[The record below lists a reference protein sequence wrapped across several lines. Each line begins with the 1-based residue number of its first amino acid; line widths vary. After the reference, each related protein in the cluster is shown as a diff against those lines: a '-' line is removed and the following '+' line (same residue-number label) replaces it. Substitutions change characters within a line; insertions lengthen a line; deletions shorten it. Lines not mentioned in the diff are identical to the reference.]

1 MAVVGSDGSITLYTQ
16 VDTSGIKIG
25 LSQIKTQL
33 NSLNVNVNN
42 TFSSATASTKKLNV
56 ASTALGLVIAKL
68 GKEFLRWSNEAG
80 LLATQVEASTQR
92 LIDIYGEAAKT
103 VGDFIDANSQALG
116 LSRAA
121 AINFAA
127 VYGNLFSVWADS
139 ETNALLTNKY
149 LEMTAV
155 VASKTGR
162 TMEDVQERIRSGLL
176 GNTEAV
182 EDLGIFV
189 NVKTI
194 EMTEAFQ
201 RIADG
206 RSWEQLNNYEQNQ
219 VRSLAILEQAT
230 EKYGNQVSDT
240 TSLTRSRFQAA
251 YEDFKATW
259 GQFVNQI
266 LMPILEVLT
275 DVLNSATAA
284 MRAIFN
290 LSDETISEGDAIKDA
305 ADNQED
311 LTDAIEDTT
320 EALDK
325 SLASFDQI
333 EILTANSAKN
343 VGENNINDWVND
355 ILKPSG
361 TIGNQ
366 ETSYDLPKINF
377 ADIFDIDV
385 QELESNISSIWNSI
399 GEIFSK
405 EALNNLGSIGN
416 NILTIFGN
424 ILNPAITIGADIG
437 EQFIDAVAKALE
449 DNKEDIRIQVAGIT
463 RFFDNISNSFVSLS
477 DKIEEET
484 NEIYES
490 LQPLFDSLSEWISDT
505 VGTFI
510 EAWNEHIQPILDD
523 FSEAFDETV
532 EEHLKP
538 MIENV
543 SSLIQNIIVVV
554 TALWNLLSPFLTFI
568 ISVFSVKIKSTI
580 GFLFD
585 FLITVSNGLSDAI
598 GAIAGVLSGL
608 IDYII
613 GVFTLD
619 WKRAW
624 NGVKSILEN
633 FVNGMIG
640 AVEFLINAIINILNS
655 AISGIDTAV
664 GAVGDAFGQDWG
676 VPKIDTIDV
685 PRLDLN
691 IPELASGA
699 VIPPNQKFLA
709 VLGDQK
715 SGLNIETPLDTMVAA
730 FRKALS
736 ENGSQ
741 NMNVVLEI
749 DGERFGRIV
758 NKQSSLESRRTGR
771 NLVVM

>member
-42 TFSSATASTKKLNV
+42 TFSSATTSTKKLNV
-56 ASTALGLVIAKL
+56 AATALGLVIAKL

-116 LSRAA
+116 LSRSAA
-121 AINFAA
+121 TNFAA

-139 ETNALLTNKY
+139 ETNALLTNRY

-176 GNTEAV
+176 VNTEAV

-189 NVKTI
+189 NIKTI

-230 EKYGNQVSDT
+230 EKYGNQVADT

-320 EALDK
+320 GALDK

-385 QELESNISSIWNSI
+385 QELESNIESIWDSI
-399 GEIFSK
+399 GDIFSE
-405 EALNNLGSIGN
+405 EASENLGDAGN

-424 ILNPAITIGADIG
+424 ILNPAITIGTDIG

-449 DNKEDIRIQVAGIT
+449 DNKEDIKIQVEGIT

-477 DKIEEET
+477 DKTEEKT
-484 NEIYES
+484 NEINES

-543 SSLIQNIIVVV
+543 SSLIQNIIEVV

-568 ISVFSVKIKSTI
+568 ISVFLVKIKSTI

-585 FLITVSNGLSDAI
+585 FLITVLNGLSDAI

-608 IDYII
+608 IDFII
-613 GVFTLD
+613 GVLTLD

-624 NGVKSILEN
+624 NGLKSILVN

-640 AVEFLINAIINILNS
+640 PVEFLINAIINILNS

-664 GAVGDAFGQDWG
+664 GAVGDAFRQDWG
-676 VPKIDTIDV
+676 VRKIDTIDI
-685 PRLDLN
+685 PRFDLN
-691 IPELASGA
+691 IPGLASGA